1 MPCHDHHKDDASHVY
16 LHDVEGLMSGIDYSF
31 QVAAVGRIEES
42 IVLKAAAHTCM
53 VNPPTTTV
61 EQGTICEVIDPFAAV
76 NSRRTSRISFLGEVA
91 RPASSSPEWLACEAL
106 YVTIALMVVG
116 VQLIEIEFRHPGPLQ
131 QEHRFPNL
139 FGVR

>member
-76 NSRRTSRISFLGEVA
+76 NS
-91 RPASSSPEWLACEAL
+91 
-106 YVTIALMVVG
+106 
-116 VQLIEIEFRHPGPLQ
+116 
-131 QEHRFPNL
+131 
-139 FGVR
+139 